1 MIGRQQAVGLV
12 CKEMTMRSFLKQL
25 PYGFPSSAGNPG
37 RNASIKLSCASK
49 TNSIVKK
56 FLMELY
62 ELKHHQ
68 LQRRNKSS
76 STTRKSSVRK
86 NRERSVGS
94 KSCSPPPFS
103 IAAPTHTS
111 FQPLHHISHCG
122 APANLGSIKDG
133 AALGELVVGEKVP
146 KHEVVEQL
154 ISVPETGEL
163 CLTPLH
169 TEPASTQG
177 SVKGTRSPK
186 SSYFEAGG
194 NSGPICEVL
203 EHRQLGKPKKAV
215 ILSGL
220 LIQARGPDQ
229 SLLCRRIP
237 ARGPD
242 PSLRRGPNPSLVHGP
257 NPALLRKNQP

>member
-1 MIGRQQAVGLV
+1 MIP
-12 CKEMTMRSFLKQL
+12 TH
-25 PYGFPSSAGNPG
+25 FPTA
-37 RNASIKLSCASK
+37 
-49 TNSIVKK
+49 
-56 FLMELY
+56 
-62 ELKHHQ
+62 
-68 LQRRNKSS
+68 
-76 STTRKSSVRK
+76 
-86 NRERSVGS
+86 
-94 KSCSPPPFS
+94 PFS
-103 IAAPTHTS
+103 IAAPTYTS

-122 APANLGSIKDG
+122 APANLGLVKDG
-133 AALGELVVGEKVP
+133 AALGEIVVGEKVP
-146 KHEVVEQL
+146 ENEVVKQL

-169 TEPASTQG
+169 TLIFSSREPASTQG
-177 SVKGTRSPK
+177 SFKGTKSPK
-186 SSYFEAGG
+186 SSCSEAGG

-220 LIQARGPDQ
+220 LIKARGPDQ

-257 NPALLRKNQP
+257 NPALLRKNQL